1 MATTNKLNRSE
12 LWLLAILVLL
22 PTYLIRFSIFGLPLN
37 LLDILI
43 GCGFIH
49 CCIYY
54 RGIRVSVAYRVM
66 AVTFLLIGLVAI
78 GVSGAKLDALGVYKS
93 YLIAPILVGAMLQT
107 IRPQLQHI
115 LQALGW
121 CLLFIGLVA
130 TIQWLTGYGIPAPW
144 NIGGIDVRV
153 TSIFEYPNAVGL
165 LAAPIVAL
173 SLAWLIHEQRQKVF
187 FLIVALVGTLA
198 IGLSHSD
205 GAVVAVI
212 VALGFTLLFTR
223 HRTVVISISV
233 LVFAIA
239 LLLPPV
245 KTVILLQDSSG
256 EVRLALWE
264 GTLNLLRDRPLF
276 GAGLANFPNVYPE
289 YKLDRHVEL
298 LLYPHNILLDF
309 WVELGLAGV
318 VWLVCVVGRFFKR
331 GLQGKKYRHHLV
343 LMAGMVAMLVYGL
356 VDVPY
361 FKNDLSVVFWLLLA
375 LNDLITKNNHSS

>member
-1 MATTNKLNRSE
+1 MAITNKLNVSE
-12 LWLLAILVLL
+12 RWLLAILVLL
-22 PTYLIRFSIFGLPLN
+22 PTYLIRFTIFGIPLN

-43 GCGFIH
+43 GCGFLH
-49 CCIYY
+49 CVIYY
-54 RGIRVSVAYRVM
+54 RGLRVSPTYRMM
-66 AVTFLLIGLVAI
+66 AITFLLIGLVAI
-78 GVSGAKLDALGVYKS
+78 VVSDAKLDALGVYKS
-93 YLIAPILVGAMLQT
+93 YLLAPILVGAMIQT
-107 IRPQLQHI
+107 IRPQLQHV
-115 LQALGW
+115 LQALGS
-121 CLLFIGLVA
+121 CLLFIGSVA
-130 TIQWLTGYGIPAPW
+130 VLQWLTGYGIPAPW
-144 NIGGIDVRV
+144 NVGGIDVRV

-165 LAAPIVAL
+165 LAAPIVAM
-173 SLAWLIHEQRQKVF
+173 SLAWLVHEQRQKVF

-212 VALGFTLLFTR
+212 AALGFTLLFTR

-264 GTLNLLRDRPLF
+264 GTMNLLRDRPIF

-318 VWLVCVVGRFFKR
+318 VWLVCVLTRFFKR

-343 LMAGMVAMLVYGL
+343 LMAGMVAMLMYGL

-361 FKNDLSVVFWLLLA
+361 FKNDLSVVFWVLLA
-375 LNDLITKNNHSS
+375 LNDVLPNTRQE